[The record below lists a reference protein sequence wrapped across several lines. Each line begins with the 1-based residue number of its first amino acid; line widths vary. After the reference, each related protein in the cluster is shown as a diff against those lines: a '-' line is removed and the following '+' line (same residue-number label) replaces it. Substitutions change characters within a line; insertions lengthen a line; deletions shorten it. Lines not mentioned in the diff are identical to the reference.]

1 MATQSSLGTYAPIQ
15 NTATSN
21 FDLVQTAYEKLAYF
35 ALRPELYYDAVAEVK
50 ATDLTNPG
58 ATIKFTI
65 FNDLAA
71 ASTALSETVD
81 ITPVTLDDSQ
91 ITVSLLEYG
100 NAVQTSARLR
110 SVAFMQVNPIIANVL
125 GFNAGI
131 SIDSVARNTAQQG
144 TGYAFPTLG
153 VSKDAAWVG
162 AVDATGSQVRTN
174 LGTGNTITP
183 AQVLRQVAALRGANV
198 PTFNGLYK
206 SFIHPDVSYDLRQV
220 TGTTGWAD
228 PHAYSD
234 PSGIWNGVI
243 GVFGGAQFMETP
255 RAPLFANAGGNG
267 AAAATGATATTSISS
282 ITSTTSGNVT
292 TVTATTAASHTIA
305 VGGYFSVA
313 GNLVSGNSA
322 LNGDFVAKAG
332 TDSTTST
339 LVFDLLPGQTLS
351 SNTVTGSAGVK
362 VIKASVNDVYGTL
375 IMGRQAL
382 AKGFSVGG
390 GYGEQ
395 PVMVDVPVTD
405 ALRRF
410 EGMGWKHLV
419 GYSVFRQAALRR
431 IETVSSIGNNA
442 S

>member
-15 NTATSN
+15 NTTTSN

-35 ALRPELYYDAVAEVK
+35 SLRPEMYYDAVAEVK

-131 SIDSVARNTAQQG
+131 SIDTVARNTAQLGQN
-144 TGYAFPTLG
+144 YAFPTLG
-153 VSKDAAWVG
+153 VSKNTTFAA
-162 AVDATGSQVRTN
+162 AVDSTGSQIRTN
-174 LGTGNTITP
+174 LGTGNTLTP

-206 SFIHPDVSYDLRQV
+206 AFIHPDVSYDFRQT
-220 TGTTGWAD
+220 TGTNNWAD

-234 PSGIWNGVI
+234 PSGIWNGVV

-255 RAPLFANAGGNG
+255 RAPLFANAG
-267 AAAATGATATTSISS
+267 ATGTTATAATTSISS
-282 ITSTTSGNVT
+282 IAATTSGNVT
-292 TVTATTAASHTIA
+292 TVTATLAADPSIA
-305 VGGYFSVA
+305 VGGYFSIA
-313 GNLVSGNSA
+313 GNAVSGTAA
-322 LNGDFVAKAG
+322 LNGDFVAKTG
-332 TDSTTST
+332 TTGTT
-339 LVFDLLPGQTLS
+339 LVFDLLPGDTLS
-351 SNTVTGSAGVK
+351 GTSITGSSGTKVCKAGT
-362 VIKASVNDVYGTL
+362 NDVYSTL
-375 IMGRQAL
+375 LMGRQAL
-382 AKGFSVGG
+382 AKGFSIGG

-431 IETVSSIGNNA
+431 VDSVSSIGSN

>member
-1 MATQSSLGTYAPIQ
+1 MPIQ
-15 NTATSN
+15 ATTTAN

-50 ATDLTNPG
+50 TTDLTNPG

-71 ASTALSETVD
+71 ATTALSETTDV
-81 ITPVTLDDSQ
+81 TPVTLDDSQ

-100 NAVQTSARLR
+100 NAVQTSAKLR

-131 SIDSVARNTAQQG
+131 SIDSVARNTAQAG

-153 VSKDAAWVG
+153 VSKNTTFVN

-174 LGTGNTITP
+174 LGTGNTLTA
-183 AQVLRQVAALRGANV
+183 AQVLRQVAVLRGANV

-206 SFIHPDVSYDLRQV
+206 AYIHPDVSYDLRQT
-220 TGTTGWAD
+220 TGTAGWAD

-234 PSGIWNGVI
+234 PTGIWNGVI

-255 RAPLFANAGGNG
+255 RAPLFADAGASGTTAG
-267 AAAATGATATTSISS
+267 TAATSISS
-282 ITSTTSGNVT
+282 ITTSVSGNVT
-292 TVTATTAASHTIA
+292 TVTATTAASHGIA

-313 GNLVSGNSA
+313 GNATTGNAA
-322 LNGDFVAKAG
+322 LNGDFVAKTG
-332 TDSTTST
+332 TTGST
-339 LVFDLLPGQTLS
+339 LVFDLLPGNTLADT
-351 SNTVTGSAGVK
+351 TVSGSAAVK
-362 VIKASVNDVYGTL
+362 VIKGGTNDVYGTL
-375 IMGRQAL
+375 FMGRQAL

-431 IETVSSIGNNA
+431 VESTSSIGANA
-442 S
+442 

>member
-1 MATQSSLGTYAPIQ
+1 MATQSSLGTYAPIN
-15 NTATSN
+15 NTTTTGL
-21 FDLVQTAYEKLAYF
+21 DLVQTAYEKLAYF

-58 ATIKFTI
+58 ATIKFTV

-71 ASTALSETVD
+71 ATTALSETVD
-81 ITPVTLDDSQ
+81 VTPVTLDDSQ
-91 ITVSLLEYG
+91 VTVSLLEYG

-131 SIDSVARNTAQQG
+131 SVDGVARNTAQAG
-144 TGYAFPTLG
+144 TGYAFNTLG
-153 VSKDAAWVG
+153 VSKNTTFVNAT
-162 AVDATGSQVRTN
+162 DATGSQVRTN
-174 LGTGNTITP
+174 LGSSNTLTA

-206 SFIHPDVSYDLRQV
+206 AYIHPDVSYDLRQT
-220 TGTTGWAD
+220 TGTNGWAD

-255 RAPLFANAGGNG
+255 RAPLFADAGANG
-267 AAAATGATATTSISS
+267 ATAVAATTSISS
-282 ITSTTSGNVT
+282 ITSTTSGNIT
-292 TVTATTAASHTIA
+292 TVTATLAADPSIA
-305 VGGYFSVA
+305 VGGYFSIA
-313 GNLVSGNSA
+313 GNAVSGNGA
-322 LNGDFVAKAG
+322 LNGDFIAKTG
-332 TDSTTST
+332 TTGTT
-339 LVFDLLPGQTLS
+339 LIFDLLPGNTLAS
-351 SNTVTGSAGVK
+351 TTITGSTGVK
-362 VIKASVNDVYGTL
+362 VMKGGTNDVYGTL
-375 IMGRQAL
+375 FMGRQAL

-419 GYSVFRQAALRR
+419 GYSVFRQSALRR
-431 IETVSSIGNNA
+431 VESVSSIGSNA
-442 S
+442 

>member
-1 MATQSSLGTYAPIQ
+1 MATQTQLGTYSPIQ
-15 NTATSN
+15 NTTTSN

-35 ALRPELYYDAVAEVK
+35 SLRPELYYDSVAEVK

-58 ATIKFTI
+58 ATLKFTI
-65 FNDLAA
+65 FNDIAA
-71 ASTALSETVD
+71 ATTALSETVD
-81 ITPVTLDDSQ
+81 VTPTTLDDSQ

-100 NAVQTSARLR
+100 NAIQTSARLR

-131 SIDSVARNTAQQG
+131 SVDGIARNVAQIGQN
-144 TGYAFPTLG
+144 YAFNTLG
-153 VSKDAAWVG
+153 VAKTATFQPY
-162 AVDATGSQVRTN
+162 VDATGSQVRTN
-174 LGTGNTITP
+174 LGTANTLAA

-206 SFIHPDVSYDLRQV
+206 SYIHPDVSYDLRQT
-220 TGTTGWAD
+220 TGTNGWAD

-243 GVFGGAQFMETP
+243 GVFGGAQFIETP
-255 RAPLFANAGGNG
+255 RAPLFANAGASGTTAG
-267 AAAATGATATTSISS
+267 TAATSISS
-282 ITSTTSGNVT
+282 ITVATSGNTT
-292 TVTATTAASHTIA
+292 TVTATTAASHGVS

-313 GNLVSGNSA
+313 GNAATGNSA

-332 TDSTTST
+332 TTGST
-339 LVFDLLPGQTLS
+339 LIFDLLPGNTLTDT
-351 SNTVTGSAGVK
+351 TVSGSAAVK
-362 VIKASVNDVYGTL
+362 VILGGTNDVYGTL
-375 IMGRQAL
+375 FMGRQAL

-419 GYSVFRQAALRR
+419 GYSVFRQTALRR
-431 IETVSSIGNNA
+431 VESVSSIGSNA

>member
-1 MATQSSLGTYAPIQ
+1 MAIQST
-15 NTATSN
+15 TTSN

-35 ALRPELYYDAVAEVK
+35 ALRPEMYYDAVAEVK

-71 ASTALSETVD
+71 ASTALSETTDV
-81 ITPVTLDDSQ
+81 TPVTLDDSQ

-100 NAVQTSARLR
+100 NAVQTSAKLR

-131 SIDSVARNTAQQG
+131 SIDTVARNTVQLGQNYAIQG
-144 TGYAFPTLG
+144 RTGAINTTTAVTTGIRANLLTTDTLT
-153 VSKDAAWVG
+153 AA
-162 AVDATGSQVRTN
+162 S
-174 LGTGNTITP
+174 
-183 AQVLRQVAALRGANV
+183 VLRQVAALRGANV

-206 SFIHPDVSYDLRQV
+206 AFIHPDVSYDFRQT
-220 TGTTGWAD
+220 TGTNAWAD

-234 PSGIWNGVI
+234 PSGIWNGVV

-255 RAPLFANAGGNG
+255 RAPLFANAGASGTSSPS
-267 AAAATGATATTSISS
+267 AATTVSS
-282 ITSTTSGNVT
+282 ITVSGS
-292 TVTATTAASHTIA
+292 TVTATTAASHGIA
-305 VGGYFSVA
+305 VGGYFSIA
-313 GNLVSGNSA
+313 GNTNSGTNA
-322 LNGDFVAKAG
+322 INGDFVAAAG
-332 TDSTTST
+332 TTGST
-339 LVFDLLPGQTLS
+339 LVFDILPGRTISGTTLAG
-351 SNTVTGSAGVK
+351 TVNVFAGGT
-362 VIKASVNDVYGTL
+362 NDVYGTL
-375 IMGRQAL
+375 IMGRQAV

-390 GYGEQ
+390 GYSEQ

-431 IETVSSIGNNA
+431 IESASSIGAN

>member
-1 MATQSSLGTYAPIQ
+1 MAIQ
-15 NTATSN
+15 ATTTANT
-21 FDLVQTAYEKLAYF
+21 DLVQTAYEKLAYF

-71 ASTALSETVD
+71 ATTALSETTDV
-81 ITPVTLDDSQ
+81 TPVTLDDSQ

-100 NAVQTSARLR
+100 NAVQTSAKLR
-110 SVAFMQVNPIIANVL
+110 AVAFMQVNPIIANVL

-131 SIDSVARNTAQQG
+131 SIDSVARNTAQAG
-144 TGYAFPTLG
+144 TGYSFPTLG
-153 VSKDAAWVG
+153 VSKNTTFVN

-174 LGTGNTITP
+174 LGTANTITA

-206 SFIHPDVSYDLRQV
+206 AYIHPDVSYDLRQT
-220 TGTTGWAD
+220 TGTNGWAD

-255 RAPLFANAGGNG
+255 RAPLFADAGASGTTAG
-267 AAAATGATATTSISS
+267 AAATSISS
-282 ITSTTSGNVT
+282 ITQSVSGNVT
-292 TVTATTAASHTIA
+292 TVTATTAASHGIS

-313 GNLVSGNSA
+313 GNATSGNAA
-322 LNGDFVAKAG
+322 LNGDFVAKTG
-332 TDSTTST
+332 TTGST
-339 LVFDLLPGQTLS
+339 LVFDLLPGNTLTDT
-351 SNTVTGSAGVK
+351 TVSGSAAVK
-362 VIKASVNDVYGTL
+362 VIKGGTNDVYGTL
-375 IMGRQAL
+375 FMGRQAL

-431 IETVSSIGNNA
+431 LESTSSIGSNA
-442 S
+442 

>member
-1 MATQSSLGTYAPIQ
+1 MAIQ
-15 NTATSN
+15 ATTTANT
-21 FDLVQTAYEKLAYF
+21 DLVQTAYEKLAYF

-71 ASTALSETVD
+71 ATTALSETTDV
-81 ITPVTLDDSQ
+81 TPVTLDDSQ

-100 NAVQTSARLR
+100 NAVQTSAKLR
-110 SVAFMQVNPIIANVL
+110 AVAFMQVNPIIANVL

-131 SIDSVARNTAQQG
+131 SIDSVARNTAQAG
-144 TGYAFPTLG
+144 TNYSFPTLG
-153 VSKDAAWVG
+153 VSKNTTFVN

-174 LGTGNTITP
+174 LGTANTITA

-206 SFIHPDVSYDLRQV
+206 AYIHPDVSYDLRQT
-220 TGTTGWAD
+220 TGTNGWAD

-255 RAPLFANAGGNG
+255 RAPLFADAGASGTTAG
-267 AAAATGATATTSISS
+267 AAATSISS
-282 ITSTTSGNVT
+282 ITQSVSGNVT
-292 TVTATTAASHTIA
+292 TVTATTAASHGIS

-313 GNLVSGNSA
+313 GNATSGNAA
-322 LNGDFVAKAG
+322 LNGDFVAKTG
-332 TDSTTST
+332 TTGST
-339 LVFDLLPGQTLS
+339 LVFDLLPGNTLTDT
-351 SNTVTGSAGVK
+351 TVSGSAAVK
-362 VIKASVNDVYGTL
+362 VIKGGTNDVYGTL
-375 IMGRQAL
+375 FMGRQAL

-431 IETVSSIGNNA
+431 LESTSSIGSNA
-442 S
+442 

>member
-1 MATQSSLGTYAPIQ
+1 MAIQST
-15 NTATSN
+15 TTSN

-35 ALRPELYYDAVAEVK
+35 ALRPEMYYDAVAEVK

-71 ASTALSETVD
+71 ASTALSETTDV
-81 ITPVTLDDSQ
+81 TPVTLDDSQ

-100 NAVQTSARLR
+100 NAVQTSAKLR

-131 SIDSVARNTAQQG
+131 SIDTVARNTVQLGQNYAIQG
-144 TGYAFPTLG
+144 RTGAINTTTAVTTGIRANLLTTDTLT
-153 VSKDAAWVG
+153 AA
-162 AVDATGSQVRTN
+162 S
-174 LGTGNTITP
+174 
-183 AQVLRQVAALRGANV
+183 VLRQVAALRGANV

-206 SFIHPDVSYDLRQV
+206 AFIHPDVSYDFRQT
-220 TGTTGWAD
+220 TGTAAWAD

-234 PSGIWNGVI
+234 PSGIWNGVV

-255 RAPLFANAGGNG
+255 RAPLFANAGASGTSSPS
-267 AAAATGATATTSISS
+267 AATTVSS
-282 ITSTTSGNVT
+282 ITVSGS
-292 TVTATTAASHTIA
+292 TVTATTAAAHGISS
-305 VGGYFSVA
+305 GGYFSIA
-313 GNLVSGNSA
+313 GNTNSGTNA
-322 LNGDFVAKAG
+322 INGDFVAAAG
-332 TDSTTST
+332 TTGST
-339 LVFDLLPGQTLS
+339 LVFDILPGRTISGTTLAG
-351 SNTVTGSAGVK
+351 TVNVFAGGT
-362 VIKASVNDVYGTL
+362 NDVYGTL
-375 IMGRQAL
+375 IMGRQAV

-390 GYGEQ
+390 GYSEQ

-431 IETVSSIGNNA
+431 IESASSIGAN

>member
-1 MATQSSLGTYAPIQ
+1 MAIQST
-15 NTATSN
+15 TTSN

-35 ALRPELYYDAVAEVK
+35 ALRPEMYYDAVAEVK

-71 ASTALSETVD
+71 ASTALSETTDV
-81 ITPVTLDDSQ
+81 TPVTLDDSQ

-100 NAVQTSARLR
+100 NAVQTSAKLR

-131 SIDSVARNTAQQG
+131 SIDTVARNTVQLGQNYAIQG
-144 TGYAFPTLG
+144 RTGAINTTTAVTTGIRANLLTTDTLT
-153 VSKDAAWVG
+153 AA
-162 AVDATGSQVRTN
+162 S
-174 LGTGNTITP
+174 
-183 AQVLRQVAALRGANV
+183 VLRQVAALRGANV

-206 SFIHPDVSYDLRQV
+206 AFIHPDVSYDLRQT
-220 TGTTGWAD
+220 TGTNNWAD

-234 PSGIWNGVI
+234 PSGIWNGVV

-255 RAPLFANAGGNG
+255 RAPLFANAGASGTSSPS
-267 AAAATGATATTSISS
+267 AATTVSS
-282 ITSTTSGNVT
+282 ILVSGS
-292 TVTATTAASHTIA
+292 TVTATTAASHGIA
-305 VGGYFSVA
+305 VGGYFSIA
-313 GNLVSGNSA
+313 GNTNSGTNA
-322 LNGDFVAKAG
+322 INGDFVAAAG
-332 TDSTTST
+332 TTGST
-339 LVFDLLPGQTLS
+339 LVFDILPGRTISGTTLAG
-351 SNTVTGSAGVK
+351 TVNVFAGGT
-362 VIKASVNDVYGTL
+362 NDVYGTL
-375 IMGRQAL
+375 IMGRQAV

-390 GYGEQ
+390 GYSEQ

-431 IETVSSIGNNA
+431 IESASSIGAN